1 MSEITKQ
8 DSEAISKSEP
18 PSEIKPVVSKETDIT
33 TATETSPETPGAA
46 PEPPAPADKVDAPIA
61 QSSVSNAPEVPPKDL
76 KQTPPPPPDKDTATP
91 AVSTQKPLPINPP
104 VGKTFQLQGTGA
116 EVYITN
122 GGFPEA
128 SKSRKMVIL
137 LTNSLG
143 LASSNNLYLADRFA
157 RSLGCIV
164 AVPDLFEGDPVTTGG
179 AVIEANSPTSPSAAN
194 QSSQD
199 STGPFSFLNQVKTF
213 VVSTAKGFLE
223 DMWSARHTF
232 SHTLP
237 IVQDSAS
244 ELLTVYKPTRVAV
257 VGYSFGAKY
266 VLHLLSQ
273 APPELPAGYDPTS
286 WTASDDALREAE
298 SGDSD
303 EYENILCGVVIHPS
317 LLDPKDF
324 ANVAKP
330 AHLVYSHNDELL
342 PDELVRK
349 SIRVLENNKR
359 RNAHAQNGAVL
370 TTTVFDNEQE
380 QKASGGRIK
389 PLPHGFAVPGDY
401 SEDIVGERPNQVFEL
416 AVEYIR
422 QRF

>member
-1 MSEITKQ
+1 MSEPKK
-8 DSEAISKSEP
+8 ENPEVKPGVALEP
-18 PSEIKPVVSKETDIT
+18 APVAPKETGSHPAT
-33 TATETSPETPGAA
+33 TAA
-46 PEPPAPADKVDAPIA
+46 PESPVPAAAPADASIPPVNNDDAPA
-61 QSSVSNAPEVPPKDL
+61 VPPKDPEAS
-76 KQTPPPPPDKDTATP
+76 PPPIPDKDNTTVP
-91 AVSTQKPLPINPP
+91 VGGSQKPLPINPP
-104 VGKTFQLQGTGA
+104 VGKTFQLQGTGV

-122 GGFPEA
+122 GGVPEA

-143 LASSNNLYLADRFA
+143 LGSSNNLYLADRFA
-157 RSLGCIV
+157 RSLGCLV

-179 AVIEANSPTSPSAAN
+179 AVLEPSTPTVPTTSA
-194 QSSQD
+194 SE

-237 IVQDSAS
+237 IVQDTAS
-244 ELLTVYKPTRVAV
+244 ELLAVYKPARVAI

-266 VLHLLSQ
+266 VLHLLSL

-286 WTASDDALREAE
+286 WTASDDALREAD

-303 EYENILCGVVIHPS
+303 EYENIVCGVVVHPS

-324 ANVAKP
+324 VHVAKP
-330 AHLVYSHNDELL
+330 AHLIYGRDDELL
-342 PDELVRK
+342 PDALVRK
-349 SIRVLENNKR
+349 SIRELEASKR
-359 RNAHAQNGAVL
+359 KNGPVQGGAVL
-370 TTTVFDNEQE
+370 TMTVFDNERE
-380 QKASGGRIK
+380 RKESSNRVE

-401 SEDIVGERPNQVFEL
+401 PEEVVGDRPNQVFEL
-416 AVEYIR
+416 AVDYIR